1 MRRITK
7 SQEPEELRSW
17 KELNA
22 IAPQNLTY
30 GNMPKAGVK
39 LQMLAEQGHLC
50 AYTMQRIQTVHDCH
64 IEHIVPQNQPNQPPH
79 LDIDYSNLL
88 ACVPSD
94 TPGHRPTISN
104 FPYGARKKGG
114 TRIDQGTFVSPL
126 QEDVESRF
134 LYRPDGSIGFVAGD
148 NAAENT
154 IRILALGHGQ
164 LADLRKAALE
174 ERVLDVDLSAD
185 EARTL
190 SQTIMATDS
199 AGRIAEFCLAISQV
213 AAWYADKMRN
223 PN

>member
-7 SQEPEELRSW
+7 GQEPEELRFW
-17 KELNA
+17 KEQNA
-22 IAPQNLTY
+22 VTPQNLTY
-30 GNMPKAGVK
+30 SNMPKAGVK
-39 LQMLAEQGHLC
+39 LQMLAEQGYLC
-50 AYTMQRIQTVHDCH
+50 AYTMQRIQTVTDCH

-94 TPGHRPTISN
+94 TPGHRPTN
-104 FPYGARKKGG
+104 DLPYGARKKGG
-114 TRIDQGTFVSPL
+114 TRIDQDTFVSPL
-126 QEDVESRF
+126 HEDVESRF
-134 LYRPDGSIGFVAGD
+134 LYRPNGSIGFVTGD

-154 IRILALGHGQ
+154 IRILALDHGQ

-174 ERVLDVDLSAD
+174 ERVLDVGLSAD

-190 SQTIMATDS
+190 SQTILATDT

-223 PN
+223 LN